1 MPAPLLKLDVFCL
14 REPVS
19 IEWTDVEEFVEAT
32 LTGGGSLTTL
42 WGAMSFFHED
52 DVPFNIKECS
62 GSYSGVAWDVGW
74 SDIWNTAE
82 RDSSAIPIRKPIA
95 APTAP
100 WVLRAPPAPPCGALT
115 DAVLDEDHEYLKLLG
130 YAEEEVEATM
140 KAPHG
145 GSRKGKGGETAAWA
159 RFNAFVQKDAE
170 PEKKPPNLPLGAVL
184 ANSPPHEECLRFALL
199 RDLHPDPHYGF
210 KIKYGGKDEGDV
222 RAACAVILI
231 ESTQKTK
238 TSPCGEGFKMVT
250 MGVKDAAAKDP
261 SAKTYTIVGYG
272 SMDGLVKL
280 DPPRGKMSRF
290 AVVVVNQVEDTT
302 IQMETAEFIEQD
314 EAAEAIECFKRLREL
329 CRQILPRGTQKRSHS
344 MIDDFNVSP
353 NSLKKCKTLSAMPSD
368 ASLPNGDEDN
378 DTASVGGA

>member
-1 MPAPLLKLDVFCL
+1 
-14 REPVS
+14 
-19 IEWTDVEEFVEAT
+19 
-32 LTGGGSLTTL
+32 
-42 WGAMSFFHED
+42 
-52 DVPFNIKECS
+52 
-62 GSYSGVAWDVGW
+62 
-74 SDIWNTAE
+74 
-82 RDSSAIPIRKPIA
+82 
-95 APTAP
+95 
-100 WVLRAPPAPPCGALT
+100 
-115 DAVLDEDHEYLKLLG
+115 
-130 YAEEEVEATM
+130 
-140 KAPHG
+140 
-145 GSRKGKGGETAAWA
+145 
-159 RFNAFVQKDAE
+159 
-170 PEKKPPNLPLGAVL
+170 
-184 ANSPPHEECLRFALL
+184 
-199 RDLHPDPHYGF
+199 
-210 KIKYGGKDEGDV
+210 
-222 RAACAVILI
+222 
-231 ESTQKTK
+231 
-238 TSPCGEGFKMVT
+238 MVT